1 MTLLLFLYLSLLFMV
16 VPRKR
21 LLPFKLG
28 LFLIFSLVLFKR
40 VKFSLEIGGRGVN
53 RVKKRNLI

>member
-28 LFLIFSLVLFKR
+28 LFLIFSLILFKR
-40 VKFSLEIGGRGVN
+40 VKFSLEIGGWGG
-53 RVKKRNLI
+53 